1 MRIETKQTLV
11 FVAALLVLLTSCGRK
26 SKEIGERA
34 VARFHDQFN
43 AGQYH
48 DIYAQAE
55 EGPFHRGS
63 GEADT
68 LAWLDTV
75 HRKLGTVKTANETE
89 WHVRHG
95 TEVNLIYDTQ
105 FTEGNA
111 REYFVFYVSG
121 DNARLSNYN
130 IESPLLTIGNK
141 AENTNGGVPEN
152 MNPKGAVKEGI
163 LNGKAIKLPKPP
175 YPPIAK
181 ATKAQGTVV
190 VQVLV
195 DENGDVIA
203 AHAVSGDAS
212 LQAAAV
218 AAARQAKFPPRIVS
232 GKPVKV
238 SGVITY
244 EFTPD

>member
-55 EGPFHRGS
+55 EGTFGPLPRGS

-111 REYFVFYVSG
+111 REYFVFDVSG

-141 AENTNGGVPEN
+141 AESVPED
-152 MNPKGAVKEGI
+152 MNPKGAAKDGI

-190 VQVLV
+190 IQVLV
-195 DENGDVIA
+195 DENGDVIL
-203 AHAVSGDAS
+203 AHAVSGDPL
-212 LQAAAV
+212 LQAAAL

-232 GKPVKV
+232 GKSIKV